1 MRFRQL
7 DLLRYGHFTDATIAL
22 PAGKPDFQVLLG
34 ENEAGKSTAMNGVED
49 LLFGIPTN
57 SSRNF
62 LHEYNTMRVGALLE
76 KGSDTLKVR
85 RRKGNKDTLL
95 GDDDTPISSGEGAL
109 APFLAG
115 ADRSFFTRMFSLDHE
130 RLRQG
135 GKEILQA
142 QDDVGQMLFS
152 ASAGITGLR
161 ETLKA
166 MEAEAD
172 SLWAAR
178 RAAHRKYFPAEERLK
193 AAEASMRDNV
203 VTATKWQ
210 SLKSAFET
218 ANDAYGVIES
228 EIELKSAELR
238 KLNRIRRVCRNVG
251 KRAETQSAIDALREV
266 IPFDADAS
274 NILEKAAKDEA
285 AATARIATLSEQI
298 AARETECAAL
308 IFDDALL
315 TRAEDIAQ
323 LHDRR
328 IQVRAEKADLPK
340 RRAELAAAEA
350 TLNRLAGELEWSG
363 DIDRLIAR
371 IPAKAKVAVLRG
383 LLNRRGA
390 QSGAVQNAQS
400 AVAEA
405 EEKLGEIAAEIEVHG
420 PATDVSKLATVIK
433 GTRELGDIAGQ
444 IANSK
449 REEQEARTAIAR
461 LLKALRPAVA
471 DAVVLESMV
480 VPPLASVEAHRD
492 ACRSLEQRQ
501 RTCGERIRNAEQE
514 RVRHRKAHERIVADA
529 HVVAADEL
537 ERLRGRRDTGWS
549 IIRRRHVEGVAV
561 SEDEMAAFGP
571 PDALAQEFEAAMRGA
586 DRAADRRFE
595 HADAAAQLAVIGR
608 QIGEQD
614 DLLESLGLEEQ
625 ALAQERTTRDAGWA
639 ALWSAGSITPQDPD
653 LMIEWLRT
661 RSEILDLNA
670 RLSAAERHTGG
681 WQQREDEGKRL
692 VMAELET
699 LGVSTTSLA
708 AQPLHLVI
716 ETAAAQERRHE
727 NAAKTARDLNE
738 AHRKAAGTVARK
750 RKDLEKAEAEWT
762 EWTSAWQAALKAL
775 LLAATATPETAE
787 AQIDAIDDMREAAV
801 RINELRHER
810 IEKIERDVKVFEAD
824 VAALAQAIA
833 PRLAGTDPD
842 EAVLELDRQ
851 AADAARVRDLKAAKD
866 SDVAGLQEKTDQC
879 RESSREA
886 RETITQLQQ
895 KAGVASTDE
904 LRIAIQRSDETRK
917 LKAELDRIT
926 TALMQDG
933 DGLSVTELD
942 AECSGIDPD
951 AIAAKDQTV
960 TEEVQE
966 LHIRQMEAR
975 EARNTARQAF
985 GAIGGDDRAARD
997 AADRQAALAEMTEIA
1012 EQYVRLRSAIVLLQ
1026 WAIDRYRREKQAPML
1041 KRAGELFAILTC
1053 GSFQTLQL
1061 EFDEHDNM
1069 HLAGLR
1075 RDGRRV
1081 PVAGMSTGTADQL
1094 YLALRIAAIEDYLDH
1109 AEPMPF
1115 IADDLFINFDDKRGA
1130 AGFRVLG
1137 ELAKKT
1143 QVLFFTHHEHL
1154 LEVARK
1160 ALGAAITGVTLP
1172 VAANPPQPRS
1182 EAA

>member
-1 MRFRQL
+1 MRIRQL
-7 DLLRYGHFTDATIAL
+7 DLLRYGHFTDAIIAL
-22 PAGKPDFQVLLG
+22 PVGKPDFQMLLG
-34 ENEAGKSTAMNGVED
+34 ENEAGKSTAMNSIED
-49 LLFGIPTN
+49 LFFGIPAN

-62 LHEYNTMRVGALLE
+62 LHEYSAMRVGAHLE
-76 KGSDTLKVR
+76 RGRDTLKVR

-95 GDDDTPISSGEGAL
+95 GDDDTPIPAGEGAL

-115 ADRSFFTRMFSLDHE
+115 ADRRFYTRMFSLDHE
-130 RLRQG
+130 RLCQG

-142 QDDVGQMLFS
+142 QNDVGQMLFS
-152 ASAGITGLR
+152 ASAGILGLR

-172 SLWAAR
+172 TLWASR
-178 RAAHRKYFPAEERLK
+178 RAAHRKYFQAEERLK
-193 AAEASMRDNV
+193 AAEASMRDDV
-203 VTATKWQ
+203 VTTTEWQ
-210 SLKSAFET
+210 ALKSAFET
-218 ANDAYGVIES
+218 ANDANGAIES

-238 KLNRIRRVCRNVG
+238 KLNRIRRVCRDVR

-274 NILEKAAKDEA
+274 KILEKAAKDEA

-298 AARETECAAL
+298 AVLEAECAAL
-308 IFDDALL
+308 IFDEALL
-315 TRAEDIAQ
+315 ARAEDIAQ
-323 LHDRR
+323 LRDRR
-328 IQVRAEKADLPK
+328 IQVRAGKADLPK

-363 DIDRLIAR
+363 DIDQLIAR

-390 QSGAVQNAQS
+390 QSGAVENAKS

-405 EEKLGEIAAEIEVHG
+405 EEKLGEIAAEIEAHG
-420 PATDVSKLATVIK
+420 PVTDVSKLATVIK
-433 GTRELGDIAGQ
+433 ATRELGDIAGQ

-461 LLKALRPAVA
+461 LLKALRPAIA
-471 DAVVLESMV
+471 DAAVLASAP

-501 RTCGERIRNAEQE
+501 RTCRERIRNAEQE
-514 RVRHRKAHERIVADA
+514 RARHRKAHERIIADE

-571 PDALAQEFEAAMRGA
+571 PDALTQEFEAAMRGA
-586 DRAADRRFE
+586 DAAADRRFE

-608 QIGEQD
+608 EIGEQD

-625 ALAQERTTRDAGWA
+625 ALAQERTTLDAAWA
-639 ALWSAGSITPQDPD
+639 ALWSGSSITPQDPD
-653 LMIEWLRT
+653 VMIEWLRA
-661 RSEILDLNA
+661 RSEMLDLNA

-681 WQQREDEGKRL
+681 WQQRADEGRRL
-692 VMAELET
+692 VSAELEA

-716 ETAAAQERRHE
+716 EAAAAQERRHD

-738 AHRKAAGTVARK
+738 AHRKATGVVTRK

-762 EWTSAWQAALKAL
+762 EWTGAWQAALKAL
-775 LLAATATPETAE
+775 QLAATATPETAE
-787 AQIDAIDDMREAAV
+787 AQINAIDDMRVTAG
-801 RINELRHER
+801 RINDLRNER
-810 IEKIERDVKVFEAD
+810 IEKIERDVKAFEAD
-824 VAALAQAIA
+824 VAALAQPIA
-833 PRLAGTDPD
+833 PRLSGTDPE

-851 AADAARVRDLKAAKD
+851 AADAARARDLKAAKD
-866 SDVAGLQEKTDQC
+866 SDIASLQEKIDEY

-895 KAGVASTDE
+895 KGGVASTDE
-904 LRIAIQRSDETRK
+904 LRIAIQRSDEMRK
-917 LKAELDRIT
+917 LSAELDRLA
-926 TALMQDG
+926 TALTQDG
-933 DGLSVTELD
+933 DGLSVAELA
-942 AECSGIDPD
+942 AECSGIDLD

-966 LHIRQMEAR
+966 LHNRLMEAR
-975 EARNTARQAF
+975 EARNTAREAF
-985 GAIGGDDRAARD
+985 EAIGGDDLAARD

-1012 EQYVRLRSAIVLLQ
+1012 EQYVRLRSAVVLLQ
-1026 WAIDRYRREKQAPML
+1026 WAIDRFRREKQAPML

-1069 HLAGLR
+1069 QLAGLR
-1075 RDGRRV
+1075 HDGRRV
-1081 PVAGMSTGTADQL
+1081 PVGGMSTGTADQL

-1115 IADDLFINFDDKRGA
+1115 IADDLFINFDDKRA
-1130 AGFRVLG
+1130 VAGFRVLG

-1160 ALGAAITGVTLP
+1160 ALGAPISGVTLP
-1172 VAANPPQPRS
+1172 VAASPPSPRS
-1182 EAA
+1182 QAA

>member
-1 MRFRQL
+1 MRIRQL
-7 DLLRYGHFTDATIAL
+7 DLLRYGHFTDAIIAL
-22 PAGKPDFQVLLG
+22 PACKPDFQMLLG

-49 LLFGIPTN
+49 LLFGIPAN

-62 LHEYNTMRVGALLE
+62 LHEYNAMRVGALLE
-76 KGSDTLKVR
+76 KGSDTLKLR

-95 GDDDTPISSGEGAL
+95 GDNDTPVPSGEGAL

-115 ADRSFFTRMFSLDHE
+115 ADRRFYTRMFSLDHE

-152 ASAGITGLR
+152 ASAGIMGLR

-172 SLWAAR
+172 ALWASR
-178 RAAHRKYFPAEERLK
+178 RAAHRKYFQAEERLK
-193 AAEASMRDNV
+193 AAEASMRDDV
-203 VTATKWQ
+203 VTTTQWQ
-210 SLKSAFET
+210 ALKSAFET

-228 EIELKSAELR
+228 EIELKSAELL
-238 KLNRIRRVCRNVG
+238 KLNRIRRVCRDVR
-251 KRAETQSAIDALREV
+251 KRAETQSAMDSLHEV
-266 IPFDADAS
+266 ISFDADAS
-274 NILEKAAKDEA
+274 KILEKTAKDEA

-298 AARETECAAL
+298 AALEAEYAAL
-308 IFDDALL
+308 IFDEALL
-315 TRAEDIAQ
+315 ARAEDIAQ
-323 LHDRR
+323 LRDRR
-328 IQVRAEKADLPK
+328 IQVRAGKADLPK

-350 TLNRLAGELEWSG
+350 NLNRLAGELESSG
-363 DIDRLIAR
+363 DIDQLIAR
-371 IPAKAKVAVLRG
+371 IPAKAKVAVLRA

-390 QSGAVQNAQS
+390 QSS
-400 AVAEA
+400 AVENAKNAVTEA
-405 EEKLGEIAAEIEVHG
+405 EEKLGEIAAEIEAHG
-420 PATDVSKLATVIK
+420 PVTDVSKLATVIK
-433 GTRELGDIAGQ
+433 AMRELGDIAGQ

-449 REEQEARTAIAR
+449 REEQEARTAITR

-471 DAVVLESMV
+471 DSAVLESAP
-480 VPPLASVEAHRD
+480 VPPRASVEAHKD

-501 RTCGERIRNAEQE
+501 RTCRERIRNAEQE
-514 RVRHRKAHERIVADA
+514 RVRHQKAHERIIDDEHA
-529 HVVAADEL
+529 VAADEL

-571 PDALAQEFEAAMRGA
+571 PDALAHEFEAAMRGA
-586 DRAADRRFE
+586 DSAADRRFE

-625 ALAQERTTRDAGWA
+625 ALAQERTTLDAAWT
-639 ALWSAGSITPQDPD
+639 ALWSGSAITPQDPD
-653 LMIEWLRT
+653 VMIEWLRT

-716 ETAAAQERRHE
+716 EAAAAQERRHE

-738 AHRKAAGTVARK
+738 AHRKATGVVARK

-775 LLAATATPETAE
+775 QLVATATPETAE
-787 AQIDAIDDMREAAV
+787 AQINAIDDMREAAA

-810 IEKIERDVKVFEAD
+810 IEKIERDVKAFEAD

-833 PRLAGTDPD
+833 PRLNGIDPE

-851 AADAARVRDLKAAKD
+851 AADAARVRDLRAAKD
-866 SDVAGLQEKTDQC
+866 SDIAGLQEKIDEC

-886 RETITQLQQ
+886 RETITQLRQ

-904 LRIAIQRSDETRK
+904 LRIAVQRSDEMRK
-917 LKAELDRIT
+917 FSAELDRLT
-926 TALMQDG
+926 TALTQDG
-933 DGLSVTELD
+933 DGLSVAEL
-942 AECSGIDPD
+942 ATECSGIDLD
-951 AIAAKDQTV
+951 AIAAKDQTI

-966 LHIRQMEAR
+966 LRNRLMETR
-975 EARNTARQAF
+975 ETRNTARQAF
-985 GAIGGDDRAARD
+985 EAIGGDDRAARD

-1012 EQYVRLRSAIVLLQ
+1012 EQYVRLRSAGALLQ

-1069 HLAGLR
+1069 QLAGLR
-1075 RDGRRV
+1075 HDGRQV
-1081 PVAGMSTGTADQL
+1081 PVGGMSTGTADQL

-1115 IADDLFINFDDKRGA
+1115 IADDLFINFDDKRAA

-1160 ALGAAITGVTLP
+1160 ALGAPISGVTLP
-1172 VAANPPQPRS
+1172 VAASPPPRS
-1182 EAA
+1182 QAA